1 MKTITENVVNLC
13 YEANTKY
20 TLLQNEIVKKDEI
33 IKTLLKD
40 NEDLRIKIGE
50 LKKEISTRN
59 EEEYTQEFYL

>member
-1 MKTITENVVNLC
+1 MKTITENVVNLF

-20 TLLQNEIVKKDEI
+20 TLLKNEIVKKDEI

-50 LKKEISTRN
+50 LKKEISARN